1 MKFFKPFI
9 IRGGINHSRGGHSR
23 PVSRYGVNSS
33 GNPENHW
40 ILGQARNDRL
50 RQTYVVMLYILA
62 YKIFAN
68 FPFELKKIV
77 VNSMNAAHNISRNTC
92 PVLFPA
98 SDEL

>member
-1 MKFFKPFI
+1 MPSSAVINAAAYNKGFKKLHVWQDPI
-9 IRGGINHSRGGHSR
+9 S
-23 PVSRYGVNSS
+23 
-33 GNPENHW
+33 
-40 ILGQARNDRL
+40 
-50 RQTYVVMLYILA
+50 LYILA